1 MDFYLDENI
10 FKNPEKSEKEQKGL
24 KGKKKKKNKKGI
36 DFIEYAKDKGID
48 FNIEYEN
55 TEPSHDYLKGNN
67 QYYKDQR
74 RKKNWNQYQGKDKQQ
89 QLHQQHHQQNH
100 SKQQNHDQQP
110 QLQGDLMNA
119 EHSNSN
125 QQQQQQQ
132 RQQERQFHQV
142 KTNKFDQTDNKKQ
155 QQQQHMNNQMLPP
168 SMMNNQ
174 GGYQQTGYNMNM
186 NMNNMNSNSNIIMNQ
201 TQWYEQQQQQMAIQ
215 AQQQKNYLYQQQKVP
230 QWNSQYQQMDNGAI
244 LISTL
249 EFLFSFDNIKVDRLL
264 CLMMNNEGYV
274 ALPQLSTH
282 PRLQKFILSKEIIE
296 DLFNKVTYTEV
307 ELRETYDGIVLFRNK
322 NWNAYMGGGQSMS
335 MKINQYD
342 NMQNMLM
349 TPIYNNNPNMLS
361 GKNYP
366 QQFNPYQRPQQQYY
380 PNANT
385 K

>member
-74 RKKNWNQYQGKDKQQ
+74 RKKNWNQNQGKDKQQ
-89 QLHQQHHQQNH
+89 QLNQQYHQQNH
-100 SKQQNHDQQP
+100 LKQQNHGQQP

-132 RQQERQFHQV
+132 RQQERQFHQI
-142 KTNKFDQTDNKKQ
+142 KTNKFDKTDNKK

-168 SMMNNQ
+168 SMMNSQ

-249 EFLFSFDNIKVDRLL
+249 EFLFSFDNIKADRLL
-264 CLMMNNEGYV
+264 CSMMNNEGYV

-322 NWNAYMGGGQSMS
+322 NWNAFMGGGQSMS

-349 TPIYNNNPNMLS
+349 TPNYNNNPNMVS

-380 PNANT
+380 PNANP